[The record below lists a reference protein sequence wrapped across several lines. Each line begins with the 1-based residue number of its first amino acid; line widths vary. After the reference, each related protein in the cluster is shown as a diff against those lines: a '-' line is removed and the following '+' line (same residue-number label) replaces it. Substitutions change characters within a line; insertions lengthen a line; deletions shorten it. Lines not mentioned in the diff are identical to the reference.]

1 MDRFDIVI
9 AGGGTAGLSAAA
21 AFGSL
26 GLSVLCVDPAPGDA
40 PDGPG
45 GDLRTT
51 AILAP
56 ARQLL
61 EEVGLWAAL
70 APHATPLTV
79 MRIVD
84 AGASP
89 DAPLRRDFLAAEAGQ
104 DSFGWNI
111 PNRAMKHA
119 LAARL
124 AAMPG
129 VELRRGTAFRSRLAD
144 LEAVEV
150 GLSDGSRVSAR
161 LLIGADGRDSAVRA
175 ACGIGARSWRS
186 GQKALV
192 FAVTHDAPHEGVSTE
207 VHASGGPFTLVPLPD
222 HEGRP
227 CSAVVWMTEG
237 REAARLLDLPPD
249 AFAEAVNARSA
260 GVMGPLVPVG
270 PRQLWPVLTRT
281 ADRLTAR
288 RTALMAEAAHVV
300 PPIGAQGLNMSLAD
314 LRALMDLARSR
325 PEAIGS
331 EDWLAAYARRREGD
345 IRLRAAGIALL
356 NRASMAGA
364 PPLVALRGLG
374 LRALHGV
381 RPVRHGLMRLG
392 LRAGG

>member
-1 MDRFDIVI
+1 MERFDIVI
-9 AGGGTAGLSAAA
+9 AGGGTAGLAAAA

-26 GLSVLCVDPAPGDA
+26 GLSTLCVDPAPEGA
-40 PDGPG
+40 PDGPEA
-45 GDLRTT
+45 DLRTT

-56 ARQLL
+56 ARRLF
-61 EEVGLWAAL
+61 EDSGLWDAL
-70 APHATPLTV
+70 APHATALRV

-84 AGASP
+84 AGARP
-89 DAPLRRDFLAAEAGQ
+89 GAPVARDFVASDVGQ
-104 DSFGWNI
+104 ESFGWNI
-111 PNRAMKHA
+111 PNRAMKGA
-119 LAARL
+119 LAGRL
-124 AAMPG
+124 AAMEG
-129 VELRRGTAFRSRLAD
+129 VELRRGTAFRSRLAGLD
-144 LEAVEV
+144 RVEV
-150 GLSDGSRVSAR
+150 GLSDGTTVAAR
-161 LLIGADGRDSAVRA
+161 LLLGADGRDSAVRA
-175 ACGIGARSWRS
+175 ACGIGARTRRY

-237 REAARLLDLPPD
+237 REAGRLLSLPD
-249 AFAEAVNARSA
+249 HAFADAANARSA
-260 GVMGPLVPVG
+260 GVMGRLAPVG
-270 PRQLWPVLTRT
+270 PRQAWPIVTRT

-314 LRALMDLARSR
+314 LRALVDLARAR
-325 PEAIGS
+325 PEEIGA
-331 EDWLAAYARRREGD
+331 DGWLASYARAREGD
-345 IRLRAAGIALL
+345 IRLRATGIDAL

-364 PPLVALRGLG
+364 APLVALRGLG
-374 LRALHGV
+374 LRALHGIA
-381 RPVRHGLMRLG
+381 PVRHALMRLG